1 MKTDDLI
8 AALAADAPVVSKPI
22 GRTMLIAVA
31 AGAVAAGVIFC
42 LVLGVRPDLS
52 AAIET
57 PRFLLKCF
65 LTLTLL
71 ASALGLIFHIA
82 RPGAIPDA
90 WVMALAV
97 APVLLVIAML
107 VELSVV
113 PRHEWMVRLMGT
125 NAVVCMVLIPALSA
139 LPLIATLFALRQGAP
154 TNPTLAGAVAG
165 LVAGGIGATLY
176 ATHCP
181 DDSPLFIATW
191 YVIAI
196 AIVTFIG
203 ALAGARLLRW

>member
-42 LVLGVRPDLS
+42 LALGVRPDLS

-181 DDSPLFIATW
+181 DDSPLFIAAW